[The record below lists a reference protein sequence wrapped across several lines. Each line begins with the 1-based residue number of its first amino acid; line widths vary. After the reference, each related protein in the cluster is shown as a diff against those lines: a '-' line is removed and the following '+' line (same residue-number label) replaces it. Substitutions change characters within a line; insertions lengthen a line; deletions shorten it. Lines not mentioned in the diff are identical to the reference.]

1 VSLISNGIILE
12 IPTSPTSPNPK
23 TAADGRGIR
32 FVTGPADGIPL
43 VNSILKMP
51 NHIAQSP
58 ELANFD
64 SLQVLQPIASYN
76 LLAPE
81 TTHTGRLSAQAA
93 GYDYLV
99 KAAGKGAASILI
111 SSSTSGQSRMDRLS
125 FASQTDPMVH
135 ALDQL
140 AANEQVR
147 TGSYEARFLQVFGL
161 IGNGPVTVIWLV
173 SDTYPGVNDLFY
185 EPVFPNPNLK
195 SKLQTEK
202 LYSASEF
209 LKAARGNGQGPKPTA
224 AAALDL
230 VQSTL
235 LNTDY
240 VDARHHSGL
249 FKNLN
254 DLGSSARA
262 VSEDNNDD
270 TAATAAKNEAFFD
283 SLRKNISN
291 SIEITNRANESPVA
305 KKQSDELR
313 KRLQAIYQE
322 SGR

>member
-1 VSLISNGIILE
+1 
-12 IPTSPTSPNPK
+12 
-23 TAADGRGIR
+23 
-32 FVTGPADGIPL
+32 
-43 VNSILKMP
+43 
-51 NHIAQSP
+51 
-58 ELANFD
+58 
-64 SLQVLQPIASYN
+64 
-76 LLAPE
+76 
-81 TTHTGRLSAQAA
+81 
-93 GYDYLV
+93 
-99 KAAGKGAASILI
+99 
-111 SSSTSGQSRMDRLS
+111 
-125 FASQTDPMVH
+125 
-135 ALDQL
+135 
-140 AANEQVR
+140 
-147 TGSYEARFLQVFGL
+147 
-161 IGNGPVTVIWLV
+161 
-173 SDTYPGVNDLFY
+173 
-185 EPVFPNPNLK
+185 
-195 SKLQTEK
+195 
-202 LYSASEF
+202 
-209 LKAARGNGQGPKPTA
+209 
-224 AAALDL
+224 
-230 VQSTL
+230 